1 MYNIVIFVIKL
12 FNKIVDKNPENGS
25 IGKNR
30 DYGEL
35 KNRDYG
41 ELK

>member
-1 MYNIVIFVIKL
+1 L
-12 FNKIVDKNPENGS
+12 TKIPKNGS

-41 ELK
+41 ELKNRDYGELK

>member
-1 MYNIVIFVIKL
+1 L
-12 FNKIVDKNPENGS
+12 TKIPKNGS